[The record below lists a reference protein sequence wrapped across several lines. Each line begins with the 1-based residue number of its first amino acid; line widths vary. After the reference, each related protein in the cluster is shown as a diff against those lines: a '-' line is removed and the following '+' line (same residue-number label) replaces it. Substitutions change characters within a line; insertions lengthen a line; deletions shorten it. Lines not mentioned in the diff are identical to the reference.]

1 MSYRIAGIDVH
12 KKMLAVVVSNVEV
25 ESEFQFERRMFGGNP
40 EQLRL
45 LGAWLLEQEV
55 EEVVMESTA
64 QYWKSVW
71 EALERYWKPLRQ
83 KQEGAGRMS
92 GTLHLAQAQ
101 SNRGPRGRKRDF
113 PDAERL
119 VKRLVAQELR
129 LSFVPDAEQRLWRT
143 VTRRK
148 YQLTQDRARLQNQ
161 VESLLEETHIK
172 LSSLVSDVLGASARR
187 MLKALADGET
197 NPAALAVLAD
207 KQVRATAEQLCDAL
221 GGCTELNPVYR
232 RLLKMALE
240 QLQFLEKQIGQLDQ
254 ELATLLH
261 PHQDAVQRLAEVPG
275 LGVDSAQQIIAE
287 VGPTAATFPSGEHL
301 SSWVGACPGDEESAG
316 VNYSHR
322 SPKGNRHMRRLL
334 NQAANAAAKNKGSIF
349 EIVYRRSVPRLGH
362 NQAIGAI
369 AHRQCRLIWLILH
382 QRVRHEER
390 GPAVTKRS
398 KQLRTWKMLRQLRSL
413 GYRIETPN
421 PQQPSQAQ
429 AR

>member
-12 KKMLAVVVSNVEV
+12 KKMLAVVESDVEV
-25 ESEFQFERRMFGGNP
+25 EGEYAFERRMFGSNP
-40 EQLRL
+40 EQLRSL
-45 LGAWLLEQEV
+45 AAWLIEQEV

-64 QYWKSVW
+64 QYWKPVW
-71 EALERYWKPLRQ
+71 EALERYWKLICQ
-83 KQEGAGRMS
+83 KRKGASRRS

-101 SNRGPRGRKRDF
+101 SNRARRGRKRDF

-119 VKRLVAQELR
+119 VKRLVARELT
-129 LSFVPDAEQRLWRT
+129 LSFVPDTEQRLWRT

-148 YQLTQDRARLQNQ
+148 YQLTRDHVRQQNQ
-161 VESLLEETHIK
+161 LESLLEEAHIK
-172 LSSLVSDVLGASARR
+172 LSSLVSDLLGASARR
-187 MLKALADGET
+187 MLKALAEGET
-197 NPAALAVLAD
+197 NPTALATLAD
-207 KQVRATAEQLCDAL
+207 ERLRATPEQLCDAL
-221 GGCTELNPVYR
+221 GACTDLKPVYR
-232 RLLKMALE
+232 QLLKMALE
-240 QLQFLEKQIGQLDQ
+240 QLQILEQQIGQLDQ

-287 VGPTAATFPSGEHL
+287 VGPTAATFASGKCL

-322 SPKGNRHMRRLL
+322 SPKGNRHMRRIL
-334 NQAANAAAKNKGSIF
+334 NQTANAAARTKGSIF
-349 EIVYRRSVPRLGH
+349 DIVYRRSVPRLGH

-382 QRVRHEER
+382 QGVRYEER

-398 KQLRTWKMLRQLRSL
+398 KQLRTWKMIRQLRSL
-413 GYRIETPN
+413 GYRIEPPN
-421 PQQPSQAQ
+421 PQPSQAQ
-429 AR
+429 AQ